1 MLDWIFFSFP
11 NFVFILQVFLWF
23 WFFVLFFKWKK
34 RMLEHILK
42 GILFASSSDYEHVF
56 DK

>member
-1 MLDWIFFSFP
+1 M
-11 NFVFILQVFLWF
+11 FILQVFLWF
-23 WFFVLFFKWKK
+23 WFFFLFFKWKK